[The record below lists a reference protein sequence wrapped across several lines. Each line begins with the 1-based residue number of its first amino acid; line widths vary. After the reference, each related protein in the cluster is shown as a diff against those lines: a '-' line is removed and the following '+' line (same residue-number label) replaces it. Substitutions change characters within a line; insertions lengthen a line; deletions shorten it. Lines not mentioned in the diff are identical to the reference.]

1 MVSPQ
6 ILVVEDSAVTRRA
19 LTKRLKDYGAEVTQA
34 EDGQQG
40 LEMAVSGKFDLIIS
54 DVEMPRLNG
63 LELCRKLKE
72 NPATRAIPVVIMSS
86 LDGDSEIDRGFQ
98 VGAAAYI
105 SKTDAPSQLSEVIDR
120 ILKKAAFQRERTVL
134 VVDDSFTIRK
144 LVEKGLSE
152 AGFQVVS
159 AKNGKEALEVMRGRK
174 PDLILSDIDMPEM
187 NGVEFCKAVHAD
199 PDLVLIPFV
208 IMSANSQRAMVRRM
222 LQRGVAAYLVKPFNL
237 EQLVATIEKLLSDQ
251 FLLLLKERERLETE
265 RKMMLAGITSLIQAL
280 EARDSYTRG
289 HSEAVSS
296 IVVGMAGLMKMGPDE
311 IETLALGARLHDLG
325 KIGVRDNVLLKEG
338 ALTDEEF
345 ALIQMHPVIG
355 AGILRPIPT
364 LRDIVPI
371 VLYHHERI
379 DGKGYPEK
387 LQGDQIPLWARMTA
401 VGDTYHALTSDRP
414 YRKGMPLEKALKI
427 MDDMRG
433 KQLCPE
439 SVDVFYQWLSN
450 SQAVECDSAAP
461 ELVAADKDDTNLRG

>member
-1 MVSPQ
+1 MLSPQ

-40 LEMAVSGKFDLIIS
+40 LEMAIAGKFDLIIS

-86 LDGDSEIDRGFQ
+86 LDGDNEIDRGFQ
-98 VGAAAYI
+98 AGAAAYI

-187 NGVEFCKAVHAD
+187 NGVEFCKAAHAD

-289 HSEAVSS
+289 HSEAVST
-296 IVVGMAGLMKMGPDE
+296 IVVGMAGVMQMGPDE

-338 ALTDEEF
+338 GLTDEEY

-433 KQLCPE
+433 KHLCPD

-450 SQAVECDSAAP
+450 SQAAERNSAAP
-461 ELVAADKDDTNLRG
+461 ELVTAEAQSR

>member
-1 MVSPQ
+1 MPSPQ

-40 LEMAVSGKFDLIIS
+40 LEMAMSGKFDLIIS
-54 DVEMPRLNG
+54 DVEMPRLTG
-63 LELCRKLKE
+63 LDLCQKLKE
-72 NPATRAIPVVIMSS
+72 NPATRAIPVIIMSS

-105 SKTDAPSQLSEVIDR
+105 SKVDAPSQLSEVIDR

-152 AGFQVVS
+152 AGFQVVT
-159 AKNGKEALEVMRGRK
+159 AKNGKEALEVMRNRK

-187 NGVEFCKAVHAD
+187 NGVEFCKAVHSD
-199 PDLVLIPFV
+199 PDLALIPFV
-208 IMSANSQRAMVRRM
+208 IMSANSHRAMVRRM

-237 EQLVATIEKLLSDQ
+237 EQLVTTIEKLLSDQ

-289 HSEAVSS
+289 HSEAVST
-296 IVVGMAGLMKMGPDE
+296 IVVGMAGLMNISPED

-387 LQGDQIPLWARMTA
+387 LHGDQIPLWARMTA

-414 YRKGMPLEKALKI
+414 YRKGMPLEKAMKI

-450 SQAVECDSAAP
+450 SQAAECVNAVPESAVSESKA
-461 ELVAADKDDTNLRG
+461 